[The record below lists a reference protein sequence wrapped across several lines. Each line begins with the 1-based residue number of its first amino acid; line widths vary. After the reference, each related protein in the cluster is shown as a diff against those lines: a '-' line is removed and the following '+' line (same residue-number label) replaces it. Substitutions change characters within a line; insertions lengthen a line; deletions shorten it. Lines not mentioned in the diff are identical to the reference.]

1 MAGEGRRVSLESS
14 VVTDVSGIP
23 SITEDEIS
31 GLSVEQLESVAEDLQ
46 ALCSLLQGELD
57 FYNRYLNSQMVQDNT
72 SCTHPCLTTAISGS
86 GTATP
91 TISSLDV
98 RGLWHGQVVTKPRR
112 ESSNRLSERE
122 KCRLWQREL
131 EIVQAITR
139 KQEKQWQQELHKY
152 QVSSLEAEARV
163 KELQKAQQELMRLV
177 EGYSAAGS
185 PRTRL
190 TFTQL
195 NRFMEEQI
203 RGRLRQVSHVWVQVA
218 LIRTQLSKLRSR
230 MDKGREGQDGDP
242 DGQRTSQVN
251 FLKRQLEHQDAKT
264 RVEHNSGTLTEL
276 LHLIEKERGQAK
288 YLQEENRMETRRLE
302 ELVNQA
308 DLLQGEV
315 LRFSHITSR
324 INENLCLKDARTH
337 RQLVM
342 TCSTPHLV
350 CLISI

>member
-1 MAGEGRRVSLESS
+1 
-14 VVTDVSGIP
+14 
-23 SITEDEIS
+23 
-31 GLSVEQLESVAEDLQ
+31 
-46 ALCSLLQGELD
+46 
-57 FYNRYLNSQMVQDNT
+57 
-72 SCTHPCLTTAISGS
+72 
-86 GTATP
+86 
-91 TISSLDV
+91 
-98 RGLWHGQVVTKPRR
+98 
-112 ESSNRLSERE
+112 
-122 KCRLWQREL
+122 
-131 EIVQAITR
+131 
-139 KQEKQWQQELHKY
+139 
-152 QVSSLEAEARV
+152 
-163 KELQKAQQELMRLV
+163 
-177 EGYSAAGS
+177 
-185 PRTRL
+185 
-190 TFTQL
+190 
-195 NRFMEEQI
+195 MEEQI

-230 MDKGREGQDGDP
+230 LDKGREGEDGDP

-342 TCSTPHLV
+342 TYSTPHLEMTVEEYLSLCSHV
-350 CLISI
+350 CKLQKKLMAWRHRVRTQL